1 MEKDLYCLID
11 LKCSI
16 STSSVMYWKIDKL
29 STTRNVKEAGNFT
42 LEEALAFVNADLD
55 NNTVMIPQ
63 SKVEEFLSV
72 TV

>member
-1 MEKDLYCLID
+1 MEKGLYCLID

-16 STSSVMYWKIDKL
+16 STSNVMYWKIDKL
-29 STTRNVKEAGNFT
+29 SSTGNVKEAGEFT